1 MIDLLGNSYYIRIPS
16 QRKRG
21 ICAVTAVNQE
31 ERTDTAKHIEE
42 EIMATLRYAAL
53 LCCLMVFF
61 TPKTFS
67 QTVSCPTN
75 IDFELGNF
83 TNWRLY
89 TGTCCAINTPTLSGP
104 VTNRHVI
111 TSGTAIDPF
120 GGFPIVSPGSGSYS
134 MRLGN
139 SNTGSQA
146 ERARYQVH
154 VPSGVNDYSLIFRY
168 AVVFQDPSHT
178 AAEQPRFEVK
188 AYDSITNAIV
198 NCSQFIYVATSTLP
212 GFTLSGTGSNVWY
225 KSWTTASIDLSGY
238 AGRTVTVDFA
248 TGDCALGAHF
258 GYGYVDLDCG
268 LFKINTVACVNSPTT
283 TLTAPPGFQSYTWK
297 DSTLTTTL
305 GTGQTVTIPTPSATT
320 KYAVI
325 LTPYTGYGC
334 PDTLFTTVTV
344 QNLNIAGRSDTT
356 ICLGDSVLLTN
367 TVTGDGAPFT
377 YNWSPTSGLSCSTCA
392 VPKASPTADTRYVL
406 TVTNTNGC
414 TKTDTVGISVSDLS
428 ITTTKQNISC
438 NGAANGSITVNPVN
452 GNTPYAYSWNTSPIK
467 TTQTISGL
475 TPGIYSIKV
484 TDAIGC
490 SRTKTDTVTQPT
502 LLTTTK
508 TQTNINCYN
517 QNTGKAKVT
526 ASGGTT
532 PYTYSWNISGNTTDS
547 ATNLAAGTYIVTT
560 TDNKGCSKQDTFII
574 TQPPQLIT
582 SVAKTDVSCNGYNN
596 GAASV
601 TVTGGTTP
609 YLYSWNTSPVKT
621 TAAISNLY
629 AGTYISVVT
638 DNKGCTS
645 RDTVIITQPQPINT
659 TYTKTDISCYGG
671 NNGSIALTASGGV
684 NPYTYNWNTVPAS
697 TTSTVTNLTAGT
709 YINTTTDGQGCIKKD
724 TIILTQP
731 TKLTRT
737 KQQNNITCY
746 SLTNG
751 SAIIILTGGTPP
763 YSYSWNTSPSR
774 YSDSVGGLGAGV
786 YIVSSSDNN
795 GCTLTD
801 TFNITEPTQLNTTVS
816 KTDVSCYA
824 GNNGS
829 AAIIANG
836 GTTPYVYSWNT
847 NPIRTTS
854 SINNLNAGTY
864 ISVTIDNR
872 GCTKQDTV
880 NITEPLLLSVSHT
893 KTNVSCHN
901 GNNGNINLNISGGSA
916 PYTVV
921 WNTIPVQSTTSIG
934 GLKAGIYIATV
945 TDSKGCTKTDTTIIT
960 EPTLLSAVVSRTNVS
975 CYSGSNG
982 SATVLATGGT
992 PPYTY
997 IWNTSPVRTTS
1008 TISGVT
1014 TGTYIVVVTDSLGC
1028 SVTDSVTITQPTLL
1042 ANTKMRTDV
1051 SCYNGTN
1058 GTASVIA
1065 SGGTPGYTYSWNTSP
1080 VKTTPTIT
1088 GLNAG
1093 TYIVT
1098 INDTNNCTKYDT
1110 VVISEPTRLV
1120 NTLTKTN
1127 ASCNGDTNGSAVVVA
1142 SGATPP
1148 YTYAWSNGK
1157 TTASIG
1163 NLGIGR
1169 YIVTITDSK
1178 GCIKSDTAD
1187 IIQPNPLNATLTKN
1201 DISCY
1206 NKNDGDITTT
1216 MSGGTTPYSFS
1227 WNTTPVS
1234 TSASLSGLKPGTY
1247 ILTVTDEK
1255 GCKYIDSA
1263 TLAEPALLTIQAKD
1277 NGKICVNYNTGVINT
1292 TTIGGTSPYSYS
1304 WSNGS
1309 TSANPSGLSAGTHI
1323 VVVTDNNGC
1332 TATDTATIL
1341 NFPETVIE
1349 VSPDDT
1355 ICVGEIVLLRVK
1367 GAKTYTWTP
1376 SATLSCNTCTTPIA
1390 KPNTSTDYTVVGVD
1404 SNSCLD
1410 TATIKITV
1418 VPKVPVSVGPE
1429 INVCEGDEIQ
1439 LNASGGIAYEWTPEK
1454 TLNNSKIASPVS
1466 STDTNTRYRVVITE
1480 NECFKDTLYQ
1490 DVVIHKKPTI
1500 ELGPDLKGTPG
1511 SVIQLHA
1518 DVTKTN
1524 IIKWTPAEG
1533 LNCYDCIDPL
1543 ASLSKTITYTATVY
1557 TDYCEAKD
1565 DITIRVACDGALFFI
1580 PNTFTP
1586 NGDGANDKFYPSAS
1600 GVSNIDIFRVYN
1612 RWGEKIY
1619 EARDFPP
1626 NKPEYGW
1633 DGTYKGKAEWPDVF
1647 VYFIESR
1654 CANGEKIFLKGDI
1667 SLIR

>member
-21 ICAVTAVNQE
+21 ICAVTAVYQE
-31 ERTDTAKHIEE
+31 ERTETAKHIEE

-53 LCCLMVFF
+53 LCCLMVYF

-111 TSGTAIDPF
+111 TSGTAVDPF

-139 SNTGSQA
+139 SSTGSQA
-146 ERARYQVH
+146 ERARYH
-154 VPSGVNDYSLIFRY
+154 VRVPNGVNDYSLIFRY

-178 AAEQPRFEVK
+178 ASQQPRFEVK
-188 AYDSITNAIV
+188 AFDSITNAIV
-198 NCSQFIYVATSTLP
+198 NCSQFTYVATSTLP
-212 GFTLSGTGSNVWY
+212 GFTLSGVGSNVWY

-356 ICLGDSVLLTN
+356 ICLGDSVSLTN
-367 TVTGDGAPFT
+367 AVTGDGAPFT
-377 YNWSPTSGLSCSTCA
+377 YSWAPTTGLSCSTCLA
-392 VPKASPTADTRYVL
+392 PKASPSTDTRYVL
-406 TVTNTNGC
+406 TVTNSNGC
-414 TKTDTVGISVSDLS
+414 TKNDSITISVSDLS

-452 GNTPYAYSWNTSPIK
+452 GNTPYAYSWNTSPIQ

-475 TPGIYSIKV
+475 NPGTYSVKV

-490 SRTKTDTVTQPT
+490 FKTKTDTITQPT
-502 LLTTTK
+502 LLVTTK
-508 TQTNINCYN
+508 THTNINCYN
-517 QNTGKAKVT
+517 QNTGRAKVI
-526 ASGGTT
+526 ASGGTP
-532 PYTYSWNISGNTTDS
+532 PYTYNWNSGGNTTDS

-574 TQPPQLIT
+574 TQPSQLIT
-582 SVAKTDVSCNGYNN
+582 SVTKSDVSCNAGNN
-596 GAASV
+596 GTANV

-609 YLYSWNTSPVKT
+609 YLYSWNTSPVRT
-621 TAAISNLY
+621 TATINNLY
-629 AGTYISVVT
+629 AGTYISTVT
-638 DNKGCTS
+638 DNKGCTVA
-645 RDTVIITQPQPINT
+645 DTVLITQPAAINT
-659 TYTKTDISCYGG
+659 SFTKTDVNCYGG
-671 NNGSIALTASGGV
+671 NNGSIILSASGGTT
-684 NPYTYNWNTVPAS
+684 PYNYSWNTTPVN
-697 TTSTVTNLTAGT
+697 TTAVITNLVAGT
-709 YINTTTDGQGCIKKD
+709 YVGTTTDGQGCSKKD
-724 TIILTQP
+724 TIIITQP
-731 TKLTRT
+731 TLLTRT
-737 KQQNNITCY
+737 KQQSNINCFGETNGIAKIVLSGGTQPYSYTWNTSPVRTTDSIGGLGIGTYIVVSTDNNGC
-746 SLTNG
+746 SLTDTFQITEPSKLNSTKGKNDVSCYLGNNG
-751 SAIIILTGGTPP
+751 LAYVVASGGTPP
-763 YSYSWNTSPSR
+763 YTY
-774 YSDSVGGLGAGV
+774 
-786 YIVSSSDNN
+786 
-795 GCTLTD
+795 
-801 TFNITEPTQLNTTVS
+801 E
-816 KTDVSCYA
+816 
-824 GNNGS
+824 
-829 AAIIANG
+829 
-836 GTTPYVYSWNT
+836 WNT
-847 NPIRTTS
+847 NPVRNTDTIS
-854 SINNLNAGTY
+854 NINAGIY
-864 ISVTIDNR
+864 ISIITDNNR
-872 GCTKQDTV
+872 CTKKDTL
-880 NITEPLLLSVSHT
+880 ILTEPPLLTVTHT
-893 KTNVSCHN
+893 KTNVSCNN
-901 GNNGNINLNISGGSA
+901 GNNGSINLNISGGSA
-916 PYTVV
+916 PYAII
-921 WNTIPVQSTTSIG
+921 WNTIPVQSTTSIS
-934 GLKAGIYIATV
+934 GLKAGVYIATV

-960 EPTLLSAVVSRTNVS
+960 EPTLLSASVNRTNVS
-975 CYSGSNG
+975 CYNGSNG
-982 SATVLATGGT
+982 SATVSPTGGT

-997 IWNTSPVRTTS
+997 TWNTSPVRTTP
-1008 TISGVT
+1008 TISGLT
-1014 TGTYIVVVTDSLGC
+1014 AGTYIVLVTDSLGC
-1028 SVTDSVTITQPTLL
+1028 SVVDSITITQPTQLT
-1042 ANTKMRTDV
+1042 NTKTKTDV

-1058 GTASVIA
+1058 GIAAVIVN
-1065 SGGTPGYTYSWNTSP
+1065 GGTPGYTYSWNTSP
-1080 VKTTPTIT
+1080 VKITSAVT

-1098 INDTNNCTKYDT
+1098 IKDTNNCTKYDT
-1110 VVISEPTRLV
+1110 VTITQPTQLTSV
-1120 NTLTKTN
+1120 LTKTDVF
-1127 ASCNGDTNGSAVVVA
+1127 CNGDTNGSASVVV
-1142 SGATPP
+1142 SGATPS
-1148 YTYAWSNGK
+1148 YTYSWSNGK
-1157 TTASIG
+1157 TTAAIN
-1163 NLGIGR
+1163 NLDIGR
-1169 YIVTITDSK
+1169 YIVIITDSK
-1178 GCIKSDTAD
+1178 GCTKEDTAN
-1187 IIQPNPLNATLTKN
+1187 IIQPNPLTASLTKN

-1206 NKNDGDITTT
+1206 SKNDGDITTT
-1216 MSGGTTPYSFS
+1216 VNGGTTPYSFS
-1227 WNTTPVS
+1227 WNTIPVS

-1247 ILTVTDEK
+1247 ILTITDEK
-1255 GCKYIDSA
+1255 GCRYTDSA
-1263 TLAEPALLTIQAKD
+1263 IVVEPPLLSILAKD
-1277 NGKICVNYNTGVINT
+1277 NGKICVNYSTGSINT
-1292 TTIGGTSPYSYS
+1292 TTTGGTAPYSYT
-1304 WSNGS
+1304 WTNGS
-1309 TSANPSGLSAGTHI
+1309 TAASPSGLSAGTHI
-1323 VVVTDNNGC
+1323 VTVTDNNGC
-1332 TATDTATIL
+1332 TATDTSTIV
-1341 NFPETVIE
+1341 NFPETIIE

-1355 ICVGEIVLLRVK
+1355 ICVGEIVLLSAK

-1376 SATLSCNTCTTPIA
+1376 AATLSCNTCTTPIA
-1390 KPNTSTDYTVVGVD
+1390 KPTTSTDYTVVGVD

-1418 VPKVPVSVGPE
+1418 IPKLPVSVGPE

-1439 LNASGGIAYEWTPEK
+1439 LNASGGISYEWTPEQ
-1454 TLNNSKIASPVS
+1454 TLNNSKIASPKS

-1490 DVVIHKKPTI
+1490 DVVIHQKPTV

-1511 SVIQLHA
+1511 SVIQMHA

-1600 GVSNIDIFRVYN
+1600 GVTNIDIFRVYN

-1633 DGTYKGKAEWPDVF
+1633 DGTYKGKAQWPDVF

>member
-31 ERTDTAKHIEE
+31 ERTETAKHIEE

-53 LCCLMVFF
+53 LCCLMVYF

-111 TSGTAIDPF
+111 TSGTAVDPF

-139 SNTGSQA
+139 SGTGSQA
-146 ERARYQVH
+146 ERARYH
-154 VPSGVNDYSLIFRY
+154 VRVPNGVNDYSLIFRY

-178 AAEQPRFEVK
+178 ASQQPRFEVK

-198 NCSQFIYVATSTLP
+198 NCSQFTYVATSTLP
-212 GFTLSGTGSNVWY
+212 GFILSGIGSNVWY

-305 GTGQTVTIPTPSATT
+305 GTGQTVIIPTPSTTT

-344 QNLNIAGRSDTT
+344 QNLNIAGRNDTT
-356 ICLGDSVLLTN
+356 ICLGDSVFLNN

-377 YNWSPTSGLSCSTCA
+377 YSWSPTTGLSCSTCA
-392 VPKASPTADTRYVL
+392 IPKTSPTADTRYVL
-406 TVTNTNGC
+406 TVTNANGC
-414 TKTDTVGISVSDLS
+414 TKTDTIGISVSDLS
-428 ITTTKQNISC
+428 ISTIKQNITC
-438 NGAANGSITVNPVN
+438 NGAANGSITVNPAN
-452 GNTPYAYSWNTSPIK
+452 GNTPYAYSWNTSPIQ

-475 TPGIYSIKV
+475 NPGIYSIKV

-490 SRTKTDTVTQPT
+490 FKTKTDTITQPT
-502 LLTTTK
+502 LLVTTK

-526 ASGGTT
+526 ASGGTA
-532 PYTYSWNISGNTTDS
+532 PYTYSWSSGGSTTDS
-547 ATNLAAGTYIVTT
+547 ATNLATGTYIVTT
-560 TDNKGCSKQDTFII
+560 TDNKGCSKQDTFVI
-574 TQPPQLIT
+574 TQPPQLTT
-582 SVAKTDVSCNGYNN
+582 SVTKSDVSCNAGNN
-596 GAASV
+596 GTASV

-609 YLYSWNTSPVKT
+609 YLYSWNTSPVRT
-621 TAAISNLY
+621 TATINNLY
-629 AGTYISVVT
+629 AGTYTSTVT
-638 DNKGCTS
+638 DNKGCTVA
-645 RDTVIITQPQPINT
+645 DTVLITQPAAINT
-659 TYTKTDISCYGG
+659 SFTKADVNCYGG
-671 NNGSIALTASGGV
+671 NNGSIILSASGGT
-684 NPYTYNWNTVPAS
+684 NPYTYSWNTTPTS
-697 TTSTVTNLTAGT
+697 TTATITNLIAGT
-709 YINTTTDGQGCIKKD
+709 YIGTTTDGQGCSKKD
-724 TIILTQP
+724 TIIITQP
-731 TKLTRT
+731 TILTRT
-737 KQQNNITCY
+737 KQQSNINCFGE
-746 SLTNG
+746 TNG
-751 SAIIILTGGTPP
+751 TAKIVLSGGTQP
-763 YSYSWNTSPSR
+763 YSYSWNTSPISTT
-774 YSDSVGGLGAGV
+774 DSIGGLGVGT
-786 YIVSSSDNN
+786 YIVVGTDNK
-795 GCTLTD
+795 GCSLTD
-801 TFNITEPTQLNTTVS
+801 TFQITAPTKLSSS
-816 KTDVSCYA
+816 KGKNDVSCYL
-824 GNNGS
+824 GNNGL
-829 AAIIANG
+829 AYVIASG
-836 GTTPYVYSWNT
+836 GTPPYTYEWNT
-847 NPIRTTS
+847 NPVRNTS
-854 SINNLNAGTY
+854 AINNLNAGTY
-864 ISVTIDNR
+864 ISTITDDNR
-872 GCTKQDTV
+872 CTKKDTL
-880 NITEPLLLSVSHT
+880 ILTEPPLLTVTHT
-893 KTNVSCHN
+893 KTNVNCHN
-901 GNNGNINLNISGGSA
+901 GSNGSINLNISGGSA
-916 PYTVV
+916 PYTIV
-921 WNTIPVQSTTSIG
+921 WNTIPVQSTTNIS
-934 GLKAGIYIATV
+934 GLKAGIYIATI
-945 TDSKGCTKTDTTIIT
+945 TDSKGCLKTDTTVIT
-960 EPTLLSAVVSRTNVS
+960 EPLLLSASVSRTNVS
-975 CYSGSNG
+975 CYNGSNG

-992 PPYTY
+992 LPYTY
-997 IWNTSPVRTTS
+997 IWNTNPVRTTS

-1014 TGTYIVVVTDSLGC
+1014 AGTYIVVVTDSLGC
-1028 SVTDSVTITQPTLL
+1028 SVSDSVTITQPTLL
-1042 ANTKMRTDV
+1042 TNTKTKTDV

-1080 VKTTPTIT
+1080 VKTTPTVT

-1110 VVISEPTRLV
+1110 VVITQPTQLIS
-1120 NTLTKTN
+1120 TLTKTN
-1127 ASCNGDTNGSAVVVA
+1127 ASCNGDTNGSAIVMVN
-1142 SGATPP
+1142 GATPP
-1148 YTYAWSNGK
+1148 YTYVWSNGK
-1157 TTASIG
+1157 TTASNN
-1163 NLGIGR
+1163 NLGVGR

-1178 GCIKSDTAD
+1178 GCNKSDTAD

-1206 NKNDGDITTT
+1206 SKNDGDITTT
-1216 MSGGTTPYSFS
+1216 VNGGTTPYSFS

-1234 TSASLSGLKPGTY
+1234 TSASLSGLKPGNY
-1247 ILTVTDEK
+1247 ILTITDEK
-1255 GCKYIDSA
+1255 GCKYIDS
-1263 TLAEPALLTIQAKD
+1263 TTITEPPLLNILAKD
-1277 NGKICVNYNTGVINT
+1277 NGKICVNYSTGSINT
-1292 TTIGGTSPYSYS
+1292 VTVGGTSPYTYL

-1309 TSANPSGLSAGTHI
+1309 TLASPSGLSAGTHI
-1323 VVVTDNNGC
+1323 VTVTDNNGC

-1355 ICVGEIVLLRVK
+1355 ICIGEIVLLSVK

-1376 SATLSCNTCTTPIA
+1376 STTLSCNTCTTPIA

-1418 VPKVPVSVGPE
+1418 VPKLPVSVGPE

-1439 LNASGGIAYEWTPEK
+1439 LNASGGIAYEWTPEQ

-1490 DVVIHKKPTI
+1490 DVVIHKKPTV

-1518 DVTKTN
+1518 DVTKSN

-1565 DITIRVACDGALFFI
+1565 DITIRVACDDALFFI

-1586 NGDGANDKFYPSAS
+1586 NEDGANDKFYPSAS
-1600 GVSNIDIFRVYN
+1600 GVTNIDIFRVYN

-1633 DGTYKGKAEWPDVF
+1633 DGTYKGKAQWPDVF